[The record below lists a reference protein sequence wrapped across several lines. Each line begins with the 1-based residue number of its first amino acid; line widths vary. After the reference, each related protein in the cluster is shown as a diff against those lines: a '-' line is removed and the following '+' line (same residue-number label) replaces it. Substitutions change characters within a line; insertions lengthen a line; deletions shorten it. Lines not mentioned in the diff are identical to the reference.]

1 MYLIDHKVE
10 IESLKWP
17 TRTIKWILDRNNNGR
32 HQLGVTKMRES
43 QDTKKFEELLNE
55 KIQEL
60 EIRLVDSNVSRE
72 KIDRVNKIDTL

>member
-1 MYLIDHKVE
+1 
-10 IESLKWP
+10 
-17 TRTIKWILDRNNNGR
+17 
-32 HQLGVTKMRES
+32 MRES